1 MNDFS
6 SKPRSPSPPPKSR
19 AKPPA
24 RRSGPAP
31 LSAVLGRGDLGYS
44 LLFVFPLFLVYGV
57 GVLAA
62 PTMNGV
68 DFVTRN
74 LYAAVGYSTRN
85 YLFVYGGLALVFGLV
100 ILWMRRHG
108 ALHRFSF
115 LGVVLEAAV
124 YALTLGS
131 FIVFVM
137 RNLLGIHDAQL
148 HAASP
153 FATLALGKNGV
164 PIDIVLSLGAGVFE
178 ELVFRLGLFAGLA
191 ALLRVVLPVPH
202 TLAVLVAGIVSSLLF
217 SAAHH
222 MGALGEPWSTNVFIY
237 RSIAGAVFAT
247 IFYYRS
253 LAHAVYTHA
262 FYDVYVGLFLS

>member
-1 MNDFS
+1 MSADREAVMNEIR
-6 SKPRSPSPPPKSR
+6 KPR
-19 AKPPA
+19 A
-24 RRSGPAP
+24 RPRGGPVP
-31 LSAVLGRGDLGYS
+31 MSAVLGRGDVGYS
-44 LLFVFPLFLVYGV
+44 LLCIFPLFLVYGV

-68 DFVTRN
+68 DFFTRN
-74 LYAAVGYSTRN
+74 LFAAVGQSVRN
-85 YLFVYGGLALVFGLV
+85 YLLVYGGLALVFVGVL
-100 ILWMRRHG
+100 LWMRRQG

-115 LGVVLEAAV
+115 FGVLLESAI

-137 RNLLGIHDAQL
+137 RNLLGIHDASI
-148 HAASP
+148 HGPA
-153 FATLALGKNGV
+153 LALGKNGV
-164 PIDIVLSLGAGVFE
+164 AVDLVLSLGAGVFE
-178 ELVFRLGLFAGLA
+178 ELVFRLGLFAGLS
-191 ALLRVVLPVPH
+191 ALLRLVLPVPH
-202 TLAVLVAGIVSSLLF
+202 TLAVLISGLASSLLF

-222 MGALGEPWSTNVFIY
+222 MGALGEPWAANVFIY
-237 RSIAGAVFAT
+237 RTIAGAVFAT

>member
-1 MNDFS
+1 MNEL
-6 SKPRSPSPPPKSR
+6 SKPRVPPRVKANPR
-19 AKPPA
+19 P
-24 RRSGPAP
+24 RGGPVA
-31 LSAVLGRGDLGYS
+31 LSAVLGRGDIGYS
-44 LLFVFPLFLVYGV
+44 LLCIFPLFLVYGV

-68 DFVTRN
+68 DFFTRN
-74 LYAAVGYSTRN
+74 LYAAVGYSVRN
-85 YLFVYGGLALVFGLV
+85 CLLVYGGMALVFAGVLV
-100 ILWMRRHG
+100 LMRRHG

-115 LGVVLEAAV
+115 LGVILEAAV

-137 RNLLGIHDAQL
+137 RNLLGIHDA
-148 HAASP
+148 AINGPA
-153 FATLALGKNGV
+153 LALGHNGPV
-164 PIDIVLSLGAGVFE
+164 IDIVLSLGAGVFE
-178 ELVFRLGLFAGLA
+178 EIVFRLGLFAGLA
-191 ALLRVVLPVPH
+191 ALLRLVLPVPH
-202 TLAVLVAGIVSSLLF
+202 TLAVLISGLVSSLLF

-222 MGALGEPWSTNVFIY
+222 MGVLGEPWSTNVFIY

>member
-1 MNDFS
+1 MNDYR
-6 SKPRSPSPPPKSR
+6 KPKVRPR
-19 AKPPA
+19 G
-24 RRSGPAP
+24 GPVP
-31 LSAVLGRGDLGYS
+31 LSAVLGRGDLGFGLIYI
-44 LLFVFPLFLVYGV
+44 FPLFLIYGV
-57 GVLAA
+57 GVLSA
-62 PTMNGV
+62 PAMNGV

-74 LYAAVGYSTRN
+74 LFAAVGYSVRN
-85 YLFVYGGLALVFGLV
+85 YLFVYAGLTLLFVGVLLF
-100 ILWMRRHG
+100 MRSRG

-115 LGVVLEAAV
+115 FGVLLESAI

-137 RNLLGIHDAQL
+137 RNLLGIHDACIGGP
-148 HAASP
+148 A
-153 FATLALGKNGV
+153 LALGKNGMA
-164 PIDIVLSLGAGVFE
+164 IDLVLSLGAGVFE

-191 ALLRVVLPVPH
+191 AVLRLFLPVPH
-202 TLAVLVAGIVSSLLF
+202 TLAMLIAGLVSSLLF

-222 MGALGEPWSTNVFIY
+222 MGALGEPWSTNVFVY
-237 RSIAGAVFAT
+237 RTIAGAVFAT

>member
-1 MNDFS
+1 MNDMR
-6 SKPRSPSPPPKSR
+6 KPRV
-19 AKPPA
+19 KPP
-24 RRSGPAP
+24 RGPVPIA
-31 LSAVLGRGDLGYS
+31 AVLGRGDLGYS
-44 LLFVFPLFLVYGV
+44 LLFIFPLFLVYGV

-68 DFVTRN
+68 DFITRN
-74 LYAAVGYSTRN
+74 LFAAVGSSVRN
-85 YLFVYGGLALVFGLV
+85 YLLVYAGFAFLFGSVL
-100 ILWMRRHG
+100 LWMRRHG

-115 LGVVLEAAV
+115 FGVVVESAI

-137 RNLLGIHDAQL
+137 RNLLGIHDAQI
-148 HAASP
+148 HGPA
-153 FATLALGKNGV
+153 LALGHNGV
-164 PIDIVLSLGAGVFE
+164 AIDVVLSLGAGVFE
-178 ELVFRLGLFAGLA
+178 ELVFRLGVFAGGA
-191 ALLRVVLPVPH
+191 ALLRAILPVPH
-202 TLAVLVAGIVSSLLF
+202 TLAVLIAGLASSLLF